1 MVYVVCEG
9 CTLTYI
15 KVQFTELHCHIG
27 PPAIDN
33 THQSWKEPT
42 TVCCDDSTPT
52 PLFQVTTCHYHWT
65 YFPNCLD
72 MNDNSTWQWLHLCY
86 FKYWW
91 CGDFKGNNSNARGGI
106 SNRDLLGVCCFSNNK
121 LTHKSFKI
129 ILIIFCAVLADAA
142 GWQDPGLHPE
152 SPIKVTYVPTCCFA
166 ASTKQYQN
174 TTQDITCAIDQ
185 MYHIR
190 VPYT

>member
-15 KVQFTELHCHIG
+15 KYKLHCHIG

-72 MNDNSTWQWLHLCY
+72 MNDNSTCQWLHLCY
-86 FKYWW
+86 FLVIWRLQGKWFQCKRWHQQQGSFGGVVVFRTTSSQPTKVLQSSWW
-91 CGDFKGNNSNARGGI
+91 F
-106 SNRDLLGVCCFSNNK
+106 
-121 LTHKSFKI
+121 
-129 ILIIFCAVLADAA
+129 FCAVLSRRSWLA
-142 GWQDPGLHPE
+142 GSG
-152 SPIKVTYVPTCCFA
+152 V
-166 ASTKQYQN
+166 AS
-174 TTQDITCAIDQ
+174 
-185 MYHIR
+185 R
-190 VPYT
+190 VSN